1 MGRPKRVDLGGYV
14 YHVLNRANARAPIFL
29 KDGDYEAFLRIT
41 QQALEHVPGI
51 RLLGYCLMPNHW
63 HMVVWPRK
71 EGELSD
77 FFHWLT
83 LTHTQRWHA
92 HYRDVGAG
100 HLYQGRYKSFP
111 VAEDDHYLTVLRYV
125 ERNALRASLVE
136 TAAAWMWGSLARR
149 LGNAEGPTLSEGPV
163 ALPGTWSRHVDR
175 PQSEAELAAL
185 RRSVTRGQPYGS
197 ESWTLRTAKRLHL
210 ESTLTPR
217 GRPKK
222 LPETPAKGS

>member
-14 YHVLNRANARAPIFL
+14 YHVLNRANGRSPIFL
-29 KDGDYEAFLRIT
+29 KDGDYEAFLQIT
-41 QQALEHVPGI
+41 QEALDHVPGI
-51 RLLGYCLMPNHW
+51 RLLGYCVMPNHW

-71 EGELSD
+71 DGELSD

-92 HYRDVGAG
+92 HYRDVGGG

-111 VAEDDHYLTVLRYV
+111 VAEDDHYLTLLRYV

-136 TAAAWMWGSLARR
+136 TAAEWLWGSLARR
-149 LGNAEGPTLSEGPV
+149 SGVAEGPTLSDGPV
-163 ALPGTWSRHVDR
+163 ALPRTWSAHVNR
-175 PQSEAELAAL
+175 PQTEGELAAL
-185 RRSVTRGQPYGS
+185 RRSLARGQPFGS
-197 ESWTLRTAKRLHL
+197 DAWMLRTAKRLHL

-222 LPETPAKGS
+222 LQETPEKGS